1 MRISGILLASGASRR
16 LGKPK
21 QLLIWHGDCL
31 INSIVKTIKASKI
44 DDFYIILGS
53 AYQEISNAVD
63 DKYAILINPDWQ
75 VGKSSSMKRGIQEIK
90 GKSDAAL
97 FFTTDQPFLS
107 TILIDEIIHTA
118 NIFTASAIATR
129 VNGTVTVPMLFKKDL
144 FSQIEALKAEE
155 GGKAILGRFE
165 KLTEFVDWN
174 DERLLFDIDTEEDF
188 HNAQALDLEIP

>member
-1 MRISGILLASGASRR
+1 LRISGILLASGASRR
-16 LGKPK
+16 LGRPK
-21 QLLIWHGDCL
+21 QLLPWRGDCL
-31 INSIVKTIKASKI
+31 INAIVKTIKASQV

-53 AYQEISNAVD
+53 AYQEVSSGVD
-63 DKYAILINPDWQ
+63 AKNAILINPDWQ
-75 VGKSSSMKRGIQEIK
+75 VGKSSSIKRGIQEIK
-90 GKSDAAL
+90 SKSDAAL

-118 NIFTASAIATR
+118 NTSTASAIATR

-155 GGKAILGRFE
+155 GGKAIFDRSD

-174 DERLLFDIDTEEDF
+174 DERLLFDIDTEEDY
-188 HNAQALDLEIP
+188 HNAQALDIEIH

>member
-1 MRISGILLASGASRR
+1 M
-16 LGKPK
+16 
-21 QLLIWHGDCL
+21 
-31 INSIVKTIKASKI
+31 INAIVKTIKASQV

-174 DERLLFDIDTEEDF
+174 DERLLFDIDTEEDY